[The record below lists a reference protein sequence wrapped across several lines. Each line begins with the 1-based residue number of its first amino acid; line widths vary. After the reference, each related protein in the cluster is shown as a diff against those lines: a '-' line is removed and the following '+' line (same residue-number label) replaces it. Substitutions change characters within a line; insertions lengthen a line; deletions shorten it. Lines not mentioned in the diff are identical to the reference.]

1 MSAKDYEICPALFN
15 AYIARVSK
23 RNPNKMTDDRREI
36 REGEI
41 LMLIDW
47 YLDQQAEKFPNGLAF
62 DSLQRKGMRIEM
74 QFVKKEEKKEE
85 KA

>member
-23 RNPNKMTDDRREI
+23 RNPNQMTDDRREI

-47 YLDQQAEKFPNGLAF
+47 YLDHNAEKFPNGLAF
-62 DSLQRKGMRIEM
+62 DSLQREGMRIEM
-74 QFVKKEEKKEE
+74 KFVKKEEKK
-85 KA
+85 